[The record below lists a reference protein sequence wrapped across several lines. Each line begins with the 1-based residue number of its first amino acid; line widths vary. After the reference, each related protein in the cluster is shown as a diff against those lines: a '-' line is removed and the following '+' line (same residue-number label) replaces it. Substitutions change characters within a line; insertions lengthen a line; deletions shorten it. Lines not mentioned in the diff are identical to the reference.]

1 MLVKATIKR
10 SPAGEV
16 VTEVIDRQQHLC
28 SSVYQVTNA
37 LGRQLSDEEIGPECD
52 PQTEIINEG

>member
-28 SSVYQVTNA
+28 SSVYTVTNA
-37 LGRQLSDEEIGPECD
+37 VGKQLSDEEIGPECD
-52 PQTEIINEG
+52 PQTEIENEG